1 MPARTE
7 RPGAGAGSSAPCWL
21 SPEEVGETAAWIA
34 SLQLRDGMVPWYRGG
49 HADPWNHVEAAMA
62 LACAG
67 RWAEVGRAFDWLAA
81 KQHEDGSWC
90 TGYVLGGVVEPRRDP
105 NACAYVATGLWW
117 CTGLGG
123 GRSLLEEFWPMV
135 ERALHWC
142 LLQQRPGGEIVWS
155 VDPDGVRGTFALL
168 AATSSFQLSLRCAAE
183 AATELRQG
191 PSPWLEAAERAT
203 AAVARGCRAVDRLF
217 AGQRGSDGASSEGR
231 ASDGRASDGRAS
243 DGRASGGRASDG
255 RASDRAWPGSDPR
268 ERAAVFAPKD
278 RWAMDWY
285 YPVLTGALA
294 GEEARRRVADR
305 WQEFIEPGLGVRCVS
320 DRYWVTAAETAEF
333 AMAASRAGFA
343 TEAAEL
349 LDWTRH
355 LRHPSG
361 AYWTGCAHPECVRFP
376 GGQLSTYSAAAVVIA
391 DHVLSRRSPA
401 AGVFSGPGEVAAA
414 SEEA

>member
-1 MPARTE
+1 MPAGTE
-7 RPGAGAGSSAPCWL
+7 RHGAGPGSSALCWL
-21 SPEEVGETAAWIA
+21 SPKEVGETAAWIA
-34 SLQLRDGMVPWYRGG
+34 SLQLRDGMVPRYRGG
-49 HADPWNHVEAAMA
+49 YADPWNHVEAAMA

-117 CTGLGG
+117 CAGLGG

-135 ERALHWC
+135 ERALRWC

-183 AATELRQG
+183 AATELRHDA
-191 PSPWLEAAERAT
+191 SPWLKAAERAT
-203 AAVARGCRAVDRLF
+203 AAVARGCRAGDRLF
-217 AGQRGSDGASSEGR
+217 AGRLGSDGAPADGRVADGRVADGRAAEGR
-231 ASDGRASDGRAS
+231 AADGRAADGRAA
-243 DGRASGGRASDG
+243 DGAG
-255 RASDRAWPGSDPR
+255 PGSDPR
-268 ERAAVFAPKD
+268 ERAAVFASKD

-294 GEEARRRVADR
+294 GEEARRRVLDR
-305 WQEFIEPGLGVRCVS
+305 WQEFVEPRLGVRCVS

-333 AMAASRAGFA
+333 AMAARRAGFA

-376 GGQLSTYSAAAVVIA
+376 GRQLSTYSAAAVVIA
-391 DHVLSRRSPA
+391 DHVLSRRSRA

-414 SEEA
+414 WGKA

>member
-1 MPARTE
+1 MRARTE
-7 RPGAGAGSSAPCWL
+7 RHGAGAGSSAPCWL

-105 NACAYVATGLWW
+105 NACAYVATGLRW
-117 CTGLGG
+117 CAGLGG
-123 GRSLLEEFWPMV
+123 GRSFLEEFWPMV

-183 AATELRQG
+183 AATELGQG
-191 PSPWLEAAERAT
+191 PAPWLEAAERAA
-203 AAVARGCRAVDRLF
+203 AAVARGCRGGDRPT
-217 AGQRGSDGASSEGR
+217 RGRG
-231 ASDGRASDGRAS
+231 
-243 DGRASGGRASDG
+243 ASGGPA
-255 RASDRAWPGSDPR
+255 PGGG
-268 ERAAVFAPKD
+268 AAVFASKH
-278 RWAMDWY
+278 RWSMDWY
-285 YPVLTGALA
+285 YPVLTGALT
-294 GEEARRRVADR
+294 GEDARRRVAGR
-305 WQEFIEPGLGVRCVS
+305 WQEFVEPGLGVRCVS
-320 DRYWVTAAETAEF
+320 DRYWVTAAETAEC
-333 AMAASRAGFA
+333 AMAASRAGLA

-349 LDWTRH
+349 LEWTRH

-401 AGVFSGPGEVAAA
+401 AAVFSGPGEVAAA
-414 SEEA
+414 PGEA